1 MKKLHVHCLA
11 FNTLKMV
18 RASIERFESQRGIYP
33 IENKILIDQHYP
45 IVADRQKHQH
55 GLIELCEEF
64 GWSYAR
70 PAENLGVAGGWNF
83 AVQELG
89 LGDNDFLWGNDPDCF
104 PLKAGYLDAA
114 MNVANAN
121 EQCVTVQLN
130 DPGVH
135 MLNLP
140 RDEYV
145 CGGENVIRYR
155 NVTAWPVGGFSV
167 AWLHHM
173 GGFLQGHP
181 VYGYCE
187 IVMYNR
193 FHPQGGQ
200 ALMLRDY
207 HDSHQRA
214 EDALYVQWKVECAQQ
229 RTRLPLDAWMRERG
243 ISAPGSDR
251 GSV

>member
-1 MKKLHVHCLA
+1 MKRLFVHCLA

-18 RASIERFESQRGIYP
+18 RASIERFEQQRGKYP
-33 IENKILIDQHYP
+33 IEAKLLVDQHYP
-45 IVADRQKHQH
+45 LVPSKDDHRA
-55 GLIELCEEF
+55 GLAAIAEEF
-64 GWSYAR
+64 GWQYVR
-70 PAENLGVAGGWNF
+70 PEKNLGVAGGWNF
-83 AVQELG
+83 AVSHLG
-89 LGDNDFLWGNDPDCF
+89 LGENDFLWGNDPDCY

-130 DPGVH
+130 DPGLAI
-135 MLNLP
+135 LNLP

-167 AWLHHM
+167 AWLNHM

-207 HDSHQRA
+207 HDHHQRA

-229 RTRLPLDAWMRERG
+229 RTQLPLAEWLEEKRAT
-243 ISAPGSDR
+243 SAGN
-251 GSV
+251 GQG